1 MIGHHGRVY
10 QMPLVGQNV
19 LFDDERRTPHLSV
32 FCIIEK
38 ILGKGT

>member
-10 QMPLVGQNV
+10 QMPSVGQNV
-19 LFDDERRTPHLSV
+19 LFDDERRTPPSFL